1 MLLRQLW
8 ITHGLICGPGGHGC
22 WRGLP
27 RVWGCAGAVISCS
40 SPSGFLR
47 SLCNCSWTKQ
57 VIEVFLPILLSQRCL
72 LSCVSLHHHFLCSPV
87 CMHKPNHGHIGCHS
101 ASRDTSLRDLPAQ
114 ITKVTNPDPMT
125 QSHLLRRTMW
135 LTQLGCG
142 GRLWS
147 YKWWQNSQDHMWGD
161 DTIQVG
167 LCPWREITNEVS
179 FWFGLIML
187 KPLIYS
193 DRYFLVIS
201 HLNSWYVPK
210 SFHLNL
216 ILL

>member
-1 MLLRQLW
+1 MVW
-8 ITHGLICGPGGHGC
+8 FAVSGHGC
-22 WRGLP
+22 CWGLP
-27 RVWGCAGAVISCS
+27 RVWGCAGTVISCS

-57 VIEVFLPILLSQRCL
+57 VIEAFLPILLPQRCL
-72 LSCVSLHHHFLCSPV
+72 LCCFSLHHHFLSSPV
-87 CMHKPNHGHIGCHS
+87 CMHKPHHGHIGCHG
-101 ASRDTSLRDLPAQ
+101 ASLTPVVMTSRLRKPKSL
-114 ITKVTNPDPMT
+114 T
-125 QSHLLRRTMW
+125 QTLWPSPTFEEEPMW
-135 LTQLGCG
+135 LTQFGCG
-142 GRLWS
+142 GQLWS
-147 YKWWQNSQDHMWGD
+147 YKWWQSSQDHMWGD